1 MIVKT
6 LKTQTREEKIKGT
19 ACVKTPDGREG
30 AMLQR
35 SLNKSVKLLSLFCF
49 LGSELELKKEE
60 KNFFCKVSYLT
71 QREGSKERKGKGQL
85 RAASQGPG

>member
-1 MIVKT
+1 M
-6 LKTQTREEKIKGT
+6 
-19 ACVKTPDGREG
+19 KTPDGREG

-85 RAASQGPG
+85 RAASQGPR